1 MDFKESGFMYALGGF
16 IVVFVLAQSLFFLIR
31 AWKQGKKLGLSTA
44 IMRGTVTQSALFSL
58 APAISIVAT
67 ILTLSGALG
76 IVLPWIRL
84 TVIGA
89 ISYEVPAAE
98 SAMEAL
104 GYTGG
109 LSAEI
114 TDPLGFSTAAWVMT
128 LGSVM
133 PLVIIPF
140 AMKKI
145 QNSIGKAVSKNTA
158 WADVMSAAA
167 FIGLISA
174 FVGRAIVGQGDKA
187 VLGDGAG
194 IMSITAL
201 AVSMLS
207 MLLFMQ
213 IEKKKKIAWLQSM
226 AMPLAMF
233 IGMGAVMLLANVLPF
248 WVISALFIFLM
259 LPVAIS
265 AHLHAFPSAQ
275 VVFKGLAPIALLFYP
290 TAVIE
295 VMTYTPL
302 LGTGATYLAFVT
314 GNINN
319 LKLPCV
325 LSALDSAQVRA
336 QSKEGEV
343 LSTIACATSS
353 IVTTLVIAAGVL
365 LFSPVLPYLTND
377 DSVFAPAFK
386 QVVPA
391 LFGALG
397 MSYFAKHFKLTVV
410 PVAVVCLML
419 LFKGDLAVGV
429 LIPVG
434 VVVSLLSAH
443 LMFKKGWVK

>member
-158 WADVMSAAA
+158 

-233 IGMGAVMLLANVLPF
+233 IGMGAVMLLAKVLPT
-248 WVISALFIFLM
+248 
-259 LPVAIS
+259 
-265 AHLHAFPSAQ
+265 H
-275 VVFKGLAPIALLFYP
+275 IAWL
-290 TAVIE
+290 E
-295 VMTYTPL
+295 WR
-302 LGTGATYLAFVT
+302 G
-314 GNINN
+314 
-319 LKLPCV
+319 
-325 LSALDSAQVRA
+325 
-336 QSKEGEV
+336 
-343 LSTIACATSS
+343 
-353 IVTTLVIAAGVL
+353 
-365 LFSPVLPYLTND
+365 
-377 DSVFAPAFK
+377 
-386 QVVPA
+386 
-391 LFGALG
+391 
-397 MSYFAKHFKLTVV
+397 
-410 PVAVVCLML
+410 
-419 LFKGDLAVGV
+419 
-429 LIPVG
+429 
-434 VVVSLLSAH
+434 
-443 LMFKKGWVK
+443 

>member
-44 IMRGTVTQSALFSL
+44 TMRGTVTQSALFSL

-109 LSAEI
+109 LSTEI

-213 IEKKKKIAWLQSM
+213 IEKKIAWLQSM

-233 IGMGAVMLLANVLPF
+233 IGMGAVMLLAKVLPT
-248 WVISALFIFLM
+248 
-259 LPVAIS
+259 
-265 AHLHAFPSAQ
+265 H
-275 VVFKGLAPIALLFYP
+275 IAWL
-290 TAVIE
+290 E
-295 VMTYTPL
+295 WR
-302 LGTGATYLAFVT
+302 G
-314 GNINN
+314 
-319 LKLPCV
+319 
-325 LSALDSAQVRA
+325 
-336 QSKEGEV
+336 
-343 LSTIACATSS
+343 
-353 IVTTLVIAAGVL
+353 
-365 LFSPVLPYLTND
+365 
-377 DSVFAPAFK
+377 
-386 QVVPA
+386 
-391 LFGALG
+391 
-397 MSYFAKHFKLTVV
+397 
-410 PVAVVCLML
+410 
-419 LFKGDLAVGV
+419 
-429 LIPVG
+429 
-434 VVVSLLSAH
+434 
-443 LMFKKGWVK
+443 

>member
-1 MDFKESGFMYALGGF
+1 M
-16 IVVFVLAQSLFFLIR
+16 
-31 AWKQGKKLGLSTA
+31 
-44 IMRGTVTQSALFSL
+44 TQSALFSL

-109 LSAEI
+109 LSTEI

-187 VLGDGAG
+187 GLGDGAG

-233 IGMGAVMLLANVLPF
+233 IGMGAVMLLAKVLPT
-248 WVISALFIFLM
+248 
-259 LPVAIS
+259 
-265 AHLHAFPSAQ
+265 H
-275 VVFKGLAPIALLFYP
+275 IAWL
-290 TAVIE
+290 E
-295 VMTYTPL
+295 WR
-302 LGTGATYLAFVT
+302 G
-314 GNINN
+314 
-319 LKLPCV
+319 
-325 LSALDSAQVRA
+325 
-336 QSKEGEV
+336 
-343 LSTIACATSS
+343 
-353 IVTTLVIAAGVL
+353 
-365 LFSPVLPYLTND
+365 
-377 DSVFAPAFK
+377 
-386 QVVPA
+386 
-391 LFGALG
+391 
-397 MSYFAKHFKLTVV
+397 
-410 PVAVVCLML
+410 
-419 LFKGDLAVGV
+419 
-429 LIPVG
+429 
-434 VVVSLLSAH
+434 
-443 LMFKKGWVK
+443 

>member
-16 IVVFVLAQSLFFLIR
+16 IVIFVLAQSLFFLIR

-44 IMRGTVTQSALFSL
+44 TMRGTVTQSALFSL
-58 APAISIVAT
+58 A
-67 ILTLSGALG
+67 
-76 IVLPWIRL
+76 
-84 TVIGA
+84 IGA

-109 LSAEI
+109 LSTEI

-167 FIGLISA
+167 FIGMISA

-233 IGMGAVMLLANVLPF
+233 IGMGAVMLLAKVLPT
-248 WVISALFIFLM
+248 
-259 LPVAIS
+259 
-265 AHLHAFPSAQ
+265 H
-275 VVFKGLAPIALLFYP
+275 IAWL
-290 TAVIE
+290 E
-295 VMTYTPL
+295 WR
-302 LGTGATYLAFVT
+302 G
-314 GNINN
+314 
-319 LKLPCV
+319 
-325 LSALDSAQVRA
+325 
-336 QSKEGEV
+336 
-343 LSTIACATSS
+343 
-353 IVTTLVIAAGVL
+353 
-365 LFSPVLPYLTND
+365 
-377 DSVFAPAFK
+377 
-386 QVVPA
+386 
-391 LFGALG
+391 
-397 MSYFAKHFKLTVV
+397 
-410 PVAVVCLML
+410 
-419 LFKGDLAVGV
+419 
-429 LIPVG
+429 
-434 VVVSLLSAH
+434 
-443 LMFKKGWVK
+443 

>member
-1 MDFKESGFMYALGGF
+1 M
-16 IVVFVLAQSLFFLIR
+16 LFR
-31 AWKQGKKLGLSTA
+31 S
-44 IMRGTVTQSALFSL
+44 
-58 APAISIVAT
+58 
-67 ILTLSGALG
+67 
-76 IVLPWIRL
+76 
-84 TVIGA
+84 
-89 ISYEVPAAE
+89 
-98 SAMEAL
+98 

-233 IGMGAVMLLANVLPF
+233 IGMGAVMLLAKVLPT
-248 WVISALFIFLM
+248 
-259 LPVAIS
+259 
-265 AHLHAFPSAQ
+265 H
-275 VVFKGLAPIALLFYP
+275 IAWL
-290 TAVIE
+290 E
-295 VMTYTPL
+295 WR
-302 LGTGATYLAFVT
+302 G
-314 GNINN
+314 
-319 LKLPCV
+319 
-325 LSALDSAQVRA
+325 
-336 QSKEGEV
+336 
-343 LSTIACATSS
+343 
-353 IVTTLVIAAGVL
+353 
-365 LFSPVLPYLTND
+365 
-377 DSVFAPAFK
+377 
-386 QVVPA
+386 
-391 LFGALG
+391 
-397 MSYFAKHFKLTVV
+397 
-410 PVAVVCLML
+410 
-419 LFKGDLAVGV
+419 
-429 LIPVG
+429 
-434 VVVSLLSAH
+434 
-443 LMFKKGWVK
+443 

>member
-145 QNSIGKAVSKNTA
+145 QNSIGKAVS
-158 WADVMSAAA
+158 AAA

-233 IGMGAVMLLANVLPF
+233 IGMGAVMLLAKVLPT
-248 WVISALFIFLM
+248 
-259 LPVAIS
+259 
-265 AHLHAFPSAQ
+265 H
-275 VVFKGLAPIALLFYP
+275 IAWL
-290 TAVIE
+290 E
-295 VMTYTPL
+295 WR
-302 LGTGATYLAFVT
+302 G
-314 GNINN
+314 
-319 LKLPCV
+319 
-325 LSALDSAQVRA
+325 
-336 QSKEGEV
+336 
-343 LSTIACATSS
+343 
-353 IVTTLVIAAGVL
+353 
-365 LFSPVLPYLTND
+365 
-377 DSVFAPAFK
+377 
-386 QVVPA
+386 
-391 LFGALG
+391 
-397 MSYFAKHFKLTVV
+397 
-410 PVAVVCLML
+410 
-419 LFKGDLAVGV
+419 
-429 LIPVG
+429 
-434 VVVSLLSAH
+434 
-443 LMFKKGWVK
+443 